1 MFSDRCWFHSMTN
14 QCRSTVRQGWYAAL
28 FFVYTALCF
37 FTLEGLDFMNVFTD
51 ESREFGKYPIG
62 IYKKMLLFST
72 FIIPYALIQYH
83 PLLYILEKRSD
94 KIYIFLPLIAC
105 FFFIP
110 ALMLWK
116 FGVRHYQSSES

>member
-1 MFSDRCWFHSMTN
+1 MWLYD
-14 QCRSTVRQGWYAAL
+14 VVL
-28 FFVYTALCF
+28 
-37 FTLEGLDFMNVFTD
+37 
-51 ESREFGKYPIG
+51 IG

-83 PLLYILEKRSD
+83 SLLYILEKRSD

-116 FGVRHYQSSES
+116 FGVRYYQSSES